1 MTRETK
7 VGLVVACSFLGLVGV
22 VVASKLRGANG
33 TTADA
38 EQQEIKVA
46 AAKANPDT
54 EKNNV
59 APTPPKSAKDSV
71 VISPTPKPEEKKPS
85 DAFPPLGSINA
96 ADIRFEIPPQP
107 KQLEPKKESIDVE
120 LERLRNQALLAQN
133 TQPLNP
139 TPLPIPPTEPNGNAL
154 SFPSIE
160 PKNPTPI
167 GVPTVEPKGNAL
179 SFPPIEPKN
188 PTPIGTPPVEPK
200 GSGITFPPIG
210 RKDEPPALRPPN
222 TLDPK
227 IIAPNPIAIDGDKN
241 QGIVGQISGVQP
253 VPIKPLEE
261 KKDGLVFPPITNKP
275 DNTPPVA
282 SITTP
287 LGDPGKKPFAIEP
300 PPTVPPFTD
309 NTAPP
314 TVTPLKDPPR
324 VITDTIPV
332 APPFN
337 PTPKGPN
344 PTIPSGQTNPLDL
357 PSTPPIGTAPI
368 TIGSKPILKET
379 QPDSYFART
388 GETSFSALST
398 RIYNDERYAS
408 ALLAYNRR
416 HREIIRNGENF
427 ALDPPIVRE
436 GQEVLYPNRGIL
448 ERDFGNLIP
457 GLGGVTPTTPSGNS
471 GINIAKPEPI
481 VAPNIS
487 AVSNPPVPPSGRTYV
502 VQNPNGES
510 ILDIAE
516 RALGS
521 RSRWNDIYNLN
532 AGVQPQFRIPAGTQ
546 LKLP

>member
-7 VGLVVACSFLGLVGV
+7 VGLVVACSFLCLVGV

-59 APTPPKSAKDSV
+59 SPTPPKSAKDSV

-133 TQPLNP
+133 TQPLTP
-139 TPLPIPPTEPNGNAL
+139 TPLPIPPTEPKGNAL
-154 SFPSIE
+154 SFPS
-160 PKNPTPI
+160 
-167 GVPTVEPKGNAL
+167 
-179 SFPPIEPKN
+179 IEPKN

-210 RKDEPPALRPPN
+210 GKDGPPTIQPPN

-241 QGIVGQISGVQP
+241 QGIVGQIGSVQL

-275 DNTPPVA
+275 DNTPPIA

-314 TVTPLKDPPR
+314 MVTPLKNPPR

-337 PTPKGPN
+337 LTPKGPN
-344 PTIPSGQTNPLDL
+344 PTIPSGQTNLLDL
-357 PSTPPIGTAPI
+357 PSTPSIGTAPI

-427 ALDPPIVRE
+427 AFDPPIVRE

-481 VAPNIS
+481 VVPNIS

-521 RSRWNDIYNLN
+521 RSRWTDIYNLN